1 MHNEIKAKTPRV
13 VDNYFPDWI
22 VERVSKDL
30 EYFPVTYTNSPYRDF
45 KRCRFFGN
53 MLMEEDQWTVP
64 IERWW
69 FVDYFNMCIYND
81 ICKDLELPGHCH
93 RILLNGQVPGQEGQ
107 NHCDSDYEDYLSVIY
122 MGHGNSGATV
132 FVNNEDEDVQRV
144 EFKEGRMVIF
154 NSSLWHRGEG
164 PSEGYRVSLGA
175 IYPLVP
181 IVKLSHN
188 R

>member
-1 MHNEIKAKTPRV
+1 
-13 VDNYFPDWI
+13 
-22 VERVSKDL
+22 
-30 EYFPVTYTNSPYRDF
+30 
-45 KRCRFFGN
+45 
-53 MLMEEDQWTVP
+53 
-64 IERWW
+64 
-69 FVDYFNMCIYND
+69 
-81 ICKDLELPGHCH
+81 
-93 RILLNGQVPGQEGQ
+93 
-107 NHCDSDYEDYLSVIY
+107 

-132 FVNNEDEDVQRV
+132 FVNNEDEDIQRV

-154 NSSLWHRGEG
+154 NSMLWHRGEG